1 MSVFMAIAVC
11 LALPACGSAL
21 TPEQRADVLGAPGGG
36 GDGAAAGD
44 ASGGG
49 TTAGSGTG
57 TGDGAVAGGGGPGGG
72 SGTAQGGGPVK
83 CQGTGGATAP
93 GVTAS
98 KIKIANV
105 SDVSGPV
112 QGLFESAQQAVKA
125 YVGYVNST
133 GGVCGRTLELMALD
147 SRTDSRGDQEA
158 TARACSQ
165 AFALVGSMSA
175 YDQGGAATASGCGIP
190 DLRAVTTTAQR
201 QKVAVT
207 YGVNS
212 NKVNFQS
219 TAVADHFKSKFPA
232 AASKAA
238 FLYLNSEVTK
248 QNEASFVKAFTG
260 RGFTFVYEQAIDV
273 ADFNY
278 APYVVQM
285 KDRGVRYVQW
295 LGSYQHAARLLQ
307 AMKQQGFKPDVFVM
321 DPVAYDANF
330 VKQAGDAAEG
340 MAVFTNTALLE
351 EGGGNA
357 EMKLYRSWLAR
368 VAPGAA
374 PDYFGFFAWGAAKLF
389 VELAA
394 KVGPN
399 LTRKALLDAV
409 KGVHAYTANGLFSPQ
424 DVGGKRTAKCWA
436 FIRLKGGRWVREA
449 PGSGFRCGQLV
460 NTGVGA

>member
-1 MSVFMAIAVC
+1 VAISLC
-11 LALPACGSAL
+11 LALSACGSAL
-21 TPEQRADVLGAPGGG
+21 TPQQRADVLGAPGGG
-36 GDGAAAGD
+36 GQGSG
-44 ASGGG
+44 SGGG
-49 TTAGSGTG
+49 TATVAPGAGGSDGSGG
-57 TGDGAVAGGGGPGGG
+57 TGGGTGG
-72 SGTAQGGGPVK
+72 SGGGAPVQ
-83 CQGTGGATAP
+83 CQGTGGATDT
-93 GVTAS
+93 GVTAN

-133 GGVCGRTLELMALD
+133 GGVCGRTLDLMALD
-147 SRTDSRGDQEA
+147 SRTDSRGDQEG
-158 TARACSQ
+158 TAQACSQ
-165 AFALVGSMSA
+165 AFALIGSVSA

-190 DLRAVTTTAQR
+190 DLRAVTVTIQR
-201 QKVAVT
+201 QQVAVS

-212 NKVNFQS
+212 NKINYQS
-219 TAVADHFKSKFPA
+219 SAVADYFKGKYPD

-248 QNEASFVKAFTG
+248 QNETSFVKAFTS
-260 RGFTFVYEQAIDV
+260 RGFTFVYEQAIDI

-295 LGSYQHAARLLQ
+295 LGSNQHAVRLLQ

-340 MAVFTNTALLE
+340 VTVFTNTALLE
-351 EGGGNA
+351 EAGNNG
-357 EMKLYRSWLAR
+357 ELQLYRSWLAR
-368 VAPGAA
+368 VAPGAV
-374 PDYFGFFAWGAAKLF
+374 PDYFGFYAWGAAKLF

-394 KVGPN
+394 KIGPN
-399 LTRKALLDAV
+399 LTRKSLLEAV
-409 KGVHAYTANGLFSPQ
+409 SGVHDYIANGLFSPQ
-424 DVGGKRTAKCWA
+424 DVGGRRTAKCWA
-436 FIRLKGGRWVREA
+436 FIRLQGGRWAREA
-449 PGSGFRCGQLV
+449 PGSGFSCGELI
-460 NTGVGA
+460 NTGVGG

>member
-1 MSVFMAIAVC
+1 M
-11 LALPACGSAL
+11 
-21 TPEQRADVLGAPGGG
+21 LGAPGGTGQGSGPG
-36 GDGAAAGD
+36 GGTATTGSGGTGSGAAAG
-44 ASGGG
+44 
-49 TTAGSGTG
+49 GTG
-57 TGDGAVAGGGGPGGG
+57 SLGSTGGG
-72 SGTAQGGGPVK
+72 SGTAAGNSGGGGGPVQCK
-83 CQGTGGATAP
+83 GSGGATDT
-93 GVTAS
+93 GVTAG

-125 YVGYVNST
+125 YVSYVNSS
-133 GGVCGRTLELMALD
+133 GGICGRTLDLMALD
-147 SRTDSRGDQEA
+147 SRTDSRGDQEG
-158 TARACSQ
+158 TTQACSQ

-175 YDQGGAATASGCGIP
+175 YDQGGAAAESSCGIP
-190 DLRAVTTTAQR
+190 DLRAVTTTTQR
-201 QKVAVT
+201 QQVSTT

-212 NKVNFQS
+212 NKVNYQS
-219 TAVADHFKSKFPA
+219 TAISDYFKGKYPA

-248 QNEASFVKAFTG
+248 QNEASFVKAFTS
-260 RGFTFVYEQAIDV
+260 RGFTFIYEQAIDV

-285 KDRGVRYVQW
+285 KDKGVRYVQW

-330 VKQAGDAAEG
+330 VKQAGDAAAG
-340 MAVFTNTALLE
+340 ISVFTNTALLE
-351 EGGGNA
+351 EGGKNK
-357 EMKLYRSWLAR
+357 EMQLYRSWLAR

-374 PDYFGFFAWGAAKLF
+374 PDYFGFYAWGAAKLF

-394 KVGPN
+394 KIGPN
-399 LTRKALLDAV
+399 LTRKALLAAV
-409 KGVHAYTANGLFSPQ
+409 RNVHDYTANGLFSPQ
-424 DVGGKRTAKCWA
+424 DVGGKRTSKCWA
-436 FIRLKGGRWVREA
+436 FIRLQGGRWVREA

-460 NTGVGA
+460 NTGVG

>member
-1 MSVFMAIAVC
+1 M
-11 LALPACGSAL
+11 
-21 TPEQRADVLGAPGGG
+21 LGAPGGQGSGAG
-36 GDGAAAGD
+36 GDAAAGD
-44 ASGGG
+44 SGAGTDGGTTGGGDTGGSGSSGGG
-49 TTAGSGTG
+49 TGSAG
-57 TGDGAVAGGGGPGGG
+57 APA
-72 SGTAQGGGPVK
+72 K
-83 CQGTGGATAP
+83 CSGTGGATAP
-93 GVTAS
+93 GVTAN

-112 QGLFESAQQAVKA
+112 PGLFESAQQAVKA
-125 YVGYVNST
+125 YVSYVNST

-158 TARACSQ
+158 TARACDE

-175 YDQGGAATASGCGIP
+175 YDQGGAATAGGCGIP
-190 DLRAVTTTAQR
+190 DLRAVTTTVQR
-201 QKVAVT
+201 QRVAVT

-212 NKVNFQS
+212 NKANFLS
-219 TAVADHFKSKFPA
+219 TAVPDYFKRAYPA
-232 AASKAA
+232 AAGKAA

-248 QNEASFVKAFTG
+248 QNEASFVKAFRS

-295 LGSYQHAARLLQ
+295 LGSHQHAVRLLQ
-307 AMKQQGFKPDVFVM
+307 AMKQQGFRPDAFVM
-321 DPVAYDANF
+321 DPVAYDPDF
-330 VKQAGDAAEG
+330 VRQAGAAAEG
-340 MAVFTNTALLE
+340 VSVFINTALLE
-351 EGGGNA
+351 ESGGNQ
-357 EMKLYRSWLAR
+357 EMRTYRSWLGR
-368 VAPGAA
+368 VAPGAV

-389 VELAA
+389 VQLAA

-399 LTRKALLDAV
+399 LSRKALLDAA
-409 KGVHAYTANGLFSPQ
+409 KGVHGFTADGLFSPQ
-424 DVGGKRTAKCWA
+424 DVGGKRTSKCWA

-449 PGSGFRCGQLV
+449 PGSGFRCGQLI